1 MNLLKFH
8 NKIKGYTQNRQP
20 GIEAD
25 MEPKPIAELEEYKA
39 AGKLEN
45 KVALITGGDSG
56 IGRAIAILYAK
67 EGAML
72 LLVIMTN
79 IKMPK
84 TPLIDFKKLV

>member
-45 KVALITGGDSG
+45 KVALITGGDWHVAINLLSG
-56 IGRAIAILYAK
+56 WASALTAVRG
-67 EGAML
+67 
-72 LLVIMTN
+72 
-79 IKMPK
+79 IKW
-84 TPLIDFKKLV
+84 KK

>member
-1 MNLLKFH
+1 
-8 NKIKGYTQNRQP
+8 
-20 GIEAD
+20 

-45 KVALITGGDSG
+45 KVVSNNRGDSG
-56 IGRAIAILYAK
+56 IGRAIIYAK
-67 EGAML
+67 EGQML

-84 TPLIDFKKLV
+84 TQLIDFKKWV

>member
-45 KVALITGGDSG
+45 K
-56 IGRAIAILYAK
+56 
-67 EGAML
+67 L
-72 LLVIMTN
+72 L
-79 IKMPK
+79 
-84 TPLIDFKKLV
+84 

>member
-45 KVALITGGDSG
+45 KVAPNNRRRFRYWTCDSNT
-56 IGRAIAILYAK
+56 IC
-67 EGAML
+67 
-72 LLVIMTN
+72 
-79 IKMPK
+79 
-84 TPLIDFKKLV
+84 